1 MAFIP
6 EDKLTSTLQNYNRS
20 FHRFSDSNNY
30 VFDSRGYNTIIQG
43 EALTFLNRDDDRLL
57 LNTNV
62 TEINYSSPDS
72 VTITMRDGSCISSSY
87 AICTFSLGVL
97 QHNVVNFVPPFPQWK
112 QEGIEAM
119 QMGTFTKI
127 FLQFPPDKQ
136 FWEANT
142 QFFLYA
148 DPVERGQYPVW
159 QLLSLPGFL
168 DKSGILVAMIV
179 GPQSY
184 RVESQRDE
192 VTQAQ
197 VMAVLRRMFGD
208 DIPDPINFMYP
219 RWSQEPWAHGS
230 YSNWPPGLSIE
241 THQNLRANLG
251 RLYFAGEATS
261 VEYFAFLQ
269 GGSTSELTKFGPLLC
284 TD

>member
-1 MAFIP
+1 
-6 EDKLTSTLQNYNRS
+6 
-20 FHRFSDSNNY
+20 
-30 VFDSRGYNTIIQG
+30 
-43 EALTFLNRDDDRLL
+43 
-57 LNTNV
+57 
-62 TEINYSSPDS
+62 
-72 VTITMRDGSCISSSY
+72 MRDGSCISASY

-97 QHNVVNFVPPFPQWK
+97 QHNVVNFVPPFPHWK
-112 QEGIEAM
+112 QEGVEAM

-136 FWEANT
+136 FWESNT
-142 QFFLYA
+142 QFLLYA

-219 RWSQEPWAHGS
+219 RWSQEPWAYGS

-261 VEYFAFLQ
+261 AEYFAFLQ
-269 GGSTSELTKFGPLLC
+269 GGSTSVSTKFGPLLC